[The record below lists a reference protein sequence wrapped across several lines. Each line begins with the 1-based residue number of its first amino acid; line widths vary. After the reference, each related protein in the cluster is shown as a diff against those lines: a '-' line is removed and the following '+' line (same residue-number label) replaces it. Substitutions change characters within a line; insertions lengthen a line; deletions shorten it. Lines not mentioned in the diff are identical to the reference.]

1 MTLAALTA
9 TLGLILLV
17 LLVQRLFLSFAA
29 QTPKAYAA
37 SEPAMDIRKVLSG
50 PIASEGVIFGPT
62 GQMTSRFVARMEGTW
77 AGNHGTLAEDFHYA
91 NGTTQQRL
99 WTLGVAADGTITG
112 TAPDII
118 GTARGRQSGA
128 TVQMTYRIQL
138 PDDAGGHVLDV
149 VDWMYL
155 MPNGTI
161 LNKSEMR
168 KFGIKVAELVASIR
182 PMGA

>member
-1 MTLAALTA
+1 MNLLV
-9 TLGLILLV
+9 LILCLILLALV
-17 LLVQRLFLSFAA
+17 VQRLFFSFAA
-29 QTPKAYAA
+29 QGPQRYGGT
-37 SEPAMDIRKVLSG
+37 EPVMDIRKVLAG

-62 GQMTSRFVARMEGTW
+62 GQMTSRFVARMQGSW
-77 AGNHGTLAEDFHYA
+77 QGNSGTLNEEFTYA
-91 NGTTQQRL
+91 NGTTQHRV
-99 WTLGVAADGTITG
+99 WTLTTGENGAITG

-118 GTARGRQSGA
+118 GTAQGRQSGS
-128 TVQMTYRIQL
+128 TVRMTYRIKL

-168 KFGIKVAELVASIR
+168 KFGIKVAELVASMR
-182 PMGA
+182 PEAA

>member
-1 MTLAALTA
+1 MNLLVPI
-9 TLGLILLV
+9 LCLILLALV
-17 LLVQRLFLSFAA
+17 VQRLFFSFAA
-29 QTPKAYAA
+29 QAPQAYAG
-37 SEPAMDIRKVLSG
+37 SDPIFDIRKVLVG
-50 PIASEGVIFGPT
+50 PIISEGVIFGPT
-62 GQMTSRFVARMEGTW
+62 GQMTSRFVAQMDGTW
-77 AGNHGTLAEDFHYA
+77 LGDRGTLAEDFHYA

-99 WTLGVAADGTITG
+99 WTLSLDENGTITG

-118 GTARGRQSGA
+118 GTAKGRQSGS
-128 TVQMTYRIQL
+128 TVRMTYRIRL
-138 PDDAGGHVLDV
+138 PEDAGGHVLDV

-182 PMGA
+182 PVGQ

>member
-1 MTLAALTA
+1 MTYAIVM
-9 TLGLILLV
+9 LGLILTA
-17 LLVQRLFLSFAA
+17 LLVQRRLLSFVA
-29 QTPKAYAA
+29 QAPKAYVA
-37 SEPAMDIRKVLSG
+37 SEPVMDIRKVLSG

-62 GQMTSRFVARMEGTW
+62 GQMTSRFVASMQGTW
-77 AGNHGTLAEDFHYA
+77 AGNQGTLAEDFHYA

-99 WTLGVAADGTITG
+99 WTLNLDADGTITG

-128 TVQMTYRIQL
+128 TVQMTYRIRL
-138 PDDAGGHVLDV
+138 PEDAGGHVLDV

-168 KFGIKVAELVASIR
+168 KFGVKVAELVASIR
-182 PMGA
+182 PMRA

>member
-1 MTLAALTA
+1 MTYIAVS
-9 TLGLILLV
+9 LGLILAALV
-17 LLVQRLFLSFAA
+17 VQRRFFSFAA
-29 QTPKAYAA
+29 QSPQAYAA
-37 SEPAMDIRKVLSG
+37 SDPVMDIRKVLSG

-77 AGNHGTLAEDFHYA
+77 AGNQGTLAEDFHYA
-91 NGTTQQRL
+91 NGSHQQRL
-99 WTLGVAADGTITG
+99 WTLTLGADGAITG

-118 GTARGRQSGA
+118 GTAQGRQSGA
-128 TVQMTYRIQL
+128 TVQMTYRIRL
-138 PDDAGGHVLDV
+138 PEDAGGHVLDV

>member
-1 MTLAALTA
+1 MNLLV
-9 TLGLILLV
+9 LILCLILLS
-17 LLVQRLFLSFAA
+17 LVMQRLFFSFAA
-29 QTPKAYAA
+29 QGPQRYGGT
-37 SEPAMDIRKVLSG
+37 EPTFDIRKVLAG

-62 GQMTSRFVARMEGTW
+62 GQMTSRFVARMQGSW
-77 AGNHGTLAEDFHYA
+77 QGDSGTLNEEFTYA
-91 NGTTQQRL
+91 NGTTQHRI
-99 WTLGVAADGTITG
+99 WTLTVGENGAITG

-118 GTARGRQSGA
+118 GTAQGRQSGS
-128 TVQMTYRIQL
+128 TVRMTYRIRL

-168 KFGIKVAELVASIR
+168 KFGIKVAELVASMR
-182 PMGA
+182 PEAA